1 MYLVQKLMKFRI
13 KFLIMLNKITT
24 LEFNKLTTEN
34 FAERSNQA
42 NLVTKTDL
50 DKKLTS
56 FNRKTTSNKVKCFE
70 LQKKLNSLITKN
82 FFFSGRLLF
91 ESNDEPQRICVYQ
104 SKLHTLE
111 LKKSKVLIIFLVR
124 NQMEDI
130 ILNLSH
136 YILLSY
142 IAFKTFFN
150 SIKLTLKFHKD
161 PLAAE

>member
-1 MYLVQKLMKFRI
+1 
-13 KFLIMLNKITT
+13 MLNKITT

-70 LQKKLNSLITKN
+70 LQKKLSSLIRKN

-91 ESNDEPQRICVYQ
+91 ESNDELNAYVFI
-104 SKLHTLE
+104 
-111 LKKSKVLIIFLVR
+111 
-124 NQMEDI
+124 NQNFI
-130 ILNLSH
+130 R
-136 YILLSY
+136 
-142 IAFKTFFN
+142 
-150 SIKLTLKFHKD
+150 
-161 PLAAE
+161 

>member
-1 MYLVQKLMKFRI
+1 
-13 KFLIMLNKITT
+13 MLNKITT

-70 LQKKLNSLITKN
+70 LQKKLKSLITKN

-91 ESNDEPQRICVYQ
+91 ESNDGPQRICFYQ

-130 ILNLSH
+130 ILNLRH

-142 IAFKTFFN
+142 IACKTFFN
-150 SIKLTLKFHKD
+150 STKLTLKFHKD